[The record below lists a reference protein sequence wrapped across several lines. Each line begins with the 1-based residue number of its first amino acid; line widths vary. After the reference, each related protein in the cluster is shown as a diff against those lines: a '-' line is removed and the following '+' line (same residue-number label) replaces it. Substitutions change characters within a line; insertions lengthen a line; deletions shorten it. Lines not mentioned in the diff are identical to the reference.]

1 MTLSKYENITLD
13 NYFDVLENEG
23 RISTYAEY
31 NVIILDMINELLNG
45 KLKNCIT
52 KEQYNNII
60 LPAVSKIIDSNCIF
74 ISVNCKK

>member
-1 MTLSKYENITLD
+1 MTLNKYENITLN
-13 NYFDVLENEG
+13 NYFDMLENEG

-31 NVIILDMINELLNG
+31 NVLVLDMINELLNG

-60 LPAVSKIIDSNCIF
+60 LPTVSKIIDSNCIF